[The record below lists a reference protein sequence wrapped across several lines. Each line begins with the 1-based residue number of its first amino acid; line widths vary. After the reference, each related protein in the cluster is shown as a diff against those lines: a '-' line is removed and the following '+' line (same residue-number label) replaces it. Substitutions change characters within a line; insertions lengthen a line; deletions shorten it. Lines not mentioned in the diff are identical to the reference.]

1 VSSGNTDRL
10 APNWNPRPARPGRDW
25 SHTTLIT
32 ETRRYVEARNG
43 ALNPPLQPEPPQ
55 NRMQVRV
62 NLPAAARLRTLR
74 QASAD
79 RRRRVQPVQAG
90 LLFLGGAAVLALDVL
105 SLRDA
110 PDATFYLSF
119 VFGLL
124 LLMQGLR
131 LLLRVRR

>member
-1 VSSGNTDRL
+1 
-10 APNWNPRPARPGRDW
+10 
-25 SHTTLIT
+25 
-32 ETRRYVEARNG
+32 
-43 ALNPPLQPEPPQ
+43 
-55 NRMQVRV
+55 M
-62 NLPAAARLRTLR
+62 
-74 QASAD
+74 
-79 RRRRVQPVQAG
+79 
-90 LLFLGGAAVLALDVL
+90 LALDVL